1 MTVDFDRLIDR
12 SHTGSLKFDARKQ
25 RFGRDDV
32 IPLWVAD
39 MDFAVA
45 EPISDALQQRAA
57 HPIYGYTLF
66 SSELKTVMRDW
77 FIRRHQ
83 WSIDPDSIIWCPGLV
98 PSLHASILAMTEP
111 GDSVIVQPPVYPPFF
126 SAVTQTQRH
135 LMLNPLRQTANGEYQ
150 IDFDHLQQCAEAGAK
165 CLLFCSPHNP
175 VGRVWS
181 DAELQQLLDWARHY
195 QISVISDDIHADL
208 VYPEFKHQPLARLES
223 ADVTLVTAV
232 SASKTFNIPGLGLSA
247 LVVEDAVQRKAIN
260 QVFDSWHVSAANPFS
275 ISAFIA
281 AYQHGDAWLDALMAY
296 LRDTRDWVMN
306 FAAATCPQIQVI
318 PAQGTYL
325 LWLDCRQLGLD
336 DAQLKRFFVED
347 VGIGLNEGN
356 TFGDA
361 GQGFMRMNIACPRAV
376 IEQAWQGI
384 ASAIQAKQR

>member
-12 SHTGSLKFDARKQ
+12 ANTSSLKFDARKQ
-25 RFGRDDV
+25 LFGRDDV

-45 EPISDALQQRAA
+45 KPITEALQQRAA
-57 HPIYGYTLF
+57 HPIYGYTLL
-66 SSELKTVMRDW
+66 SGELKTVMRDW

-83 WSIDPDSIIWCPGLV
+83 WTIEPDTIIWCPGVV
-98 PSLHASILAMTEP
+98 PSLHASILAVTEP
-111 GDSVIVQPPVYPPFF
+111 GDSVIVQPPVYAPFF

-135 LMLNPLRQTANGEYQ
+135 LMLNPLRQTASGDYQ

-181 DAELQQLLDWARHY
+181 HAELHQLLDWAKHY

-208 VYPEFKHQPLARLES
+208 VYPEFKHQPLATFES
-223 ADVTLVTAV
+223 ADVNLVTAV

-247 LVVEDAVQRKAIN
+247 LVVEDADQRKAIN

-275 ISAFIA
+275 ITAFIA
-281 AYQHGDAWLDALMAY
+281 AYQHGDAWLDALMDY
-296 LRDTRDWVMN
+296 LRHTRDWVMRY
-306 FAAATCPQIQVI
+306 AADNCPQIHVI

-325 LWLDCRQLGLD
+325 LWLDCRELGLN
-336 DAQLKRFFVED
+336 DAELKRFFVEKAGIGMNQGEMFGD
-347 VGIGLNEGN
+347 VGR
-356 TFGDA
+356 
-361 GQGFMRMNIACPRAV
+361 GFMRMNIASARSV
-376 IEQAWQGI
+376 IQHAWQQI
-384 ASAIQAKQR
+384 AKAIQLRDS